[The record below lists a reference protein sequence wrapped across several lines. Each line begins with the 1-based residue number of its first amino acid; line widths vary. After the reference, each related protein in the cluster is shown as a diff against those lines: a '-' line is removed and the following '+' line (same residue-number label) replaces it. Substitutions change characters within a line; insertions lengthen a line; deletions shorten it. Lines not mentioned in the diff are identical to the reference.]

1 MTRDNILFSI
11 IGVLLGFIAGFMI
24 ANTYNQRALAP
35 RAPAKTTASQ
45 SQSELPAD
53 HPALPSNA
61 VADQSAPPPELQDAV
76 QRARRDPNNF
86 DAQMEAAGQ
95 LAKNRQYD
103 QAIELFLHANQLRPD
118 NYDAITAL
126 GNTYFDAGNFESA
139 EKWYTSALAIKPNDV
154 DVRTDL
160 GLSYFFRSP
169 PDLERAIK
177 EFQTSLKTNPKHE
190 QTLINLIVVL
200 TEKGD
205 AKEAQAT
212 LAQLEK
218 VNPDS
223 SALPKLRER
232 VQKMKSD
239 GQASPA
245 K

>member
-11 IGVLLGFIAGFMI
+11 IGILLGFIAGFLF
-24 ANTYNQRALAP
+24 ANSANQRAFAP
-35 RAPAKTTASQ
+35 RAPAKTTTAQ
-45 SQSELPAD
+45 SQSELPAE

-76 QRARRDPNNF
+76 LRAKSDPNNF
-86 DAQMEAAGQ
+86 DAQMEAASQ

-118 NYDAITAL
+118 NYEAITAL
-126 GNTYFDAGNFESA
+126 GNTYFDAGRFEPA
-139 EKWYTSALAIKPNDV
+139 EKWYTSALAKKPDDV
-154 DVRTDL
+154 NVRTDL

-169 PDLERAIK
+169 PDMERAIK
-177 EFQTSLKTNPKHE
+177 EFRTSLKTDPNHE

-218 VNPDS
+218 VSPNN

-232 VQKMKSD
+232 VENMKSK
-239 GQASPA
+239 G
-245 K
+245 